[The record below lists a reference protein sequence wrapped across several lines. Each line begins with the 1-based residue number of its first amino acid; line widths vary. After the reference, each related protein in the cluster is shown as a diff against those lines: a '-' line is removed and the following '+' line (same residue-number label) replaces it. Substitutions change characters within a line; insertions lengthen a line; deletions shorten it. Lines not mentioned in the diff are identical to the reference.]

1 MPRAIA
7 EQVVVVT
14 GASSGIGRATT
25 RELAGRG
32 ARVVAGA
39 RDAES
44 LQTLA
49 DELNGTGPGEVVPVT
64 VDVREYDEVRALGS
78 TAAQRFG
85 RIDTWVNCAAVHEYA
100 WFEDTTP
107 EEFATVLDTNVLGQ
121 VHGAYAALP
130 HLVGNDAGG
139 ALIGVSSVEGVRAVP
154 LQSPYV
160 TSKFALRGFYDTL
173 RMEMANRHPA
183 VKVTTVLPASIDTPI
198 FEHARTRLPRMP
210 IAPKPLYAPET
221 VARAITEI
229 ARRPRGR
236 EVPVGGSAALFI
248 LGQRFA
254 PGLMDFLLSRS
265 KALLDAQQTELP
277 AVAEDNLDGP
287 PTGPQEASSARLESS
302 DKVHR
307 VRQRSRTTE
316 LVWLHPAVKRT
327 LVATGAGGAAILGCR
342 ALSSVAR
349 RTRRWAA

>member
-1 MPRAIA
+1 
-7 EQVVVVT
+7 
-14 GASSGIGRATT
+14 
-25 RELAGRG
+25 
-32 ARVVAGA
+32 
-39 RDAES
+39 
-44 LQTLA
+44 
-49 DELNGTGPGEVVPVT
+49 
-64 VDVREYDEVRALGS
+64 
-78 TAAQRFG
+78 
-85 RIDTWVNCAAVHEYA
+85 
-100 WFEDTTP
+100 
-107 EEFATVLDTNVLGQ
+107 
-121 VHGAYAALP
+121 
-130 HLVGNDAGG
+130 
-139 ALIGVSSVEGVRAVP
+139 
-154 LQSPYV
+154 
-160 TSKFALRGFYDTL
+160 
-173 RMEMANRHPA
+173 MEMANRHPA